1 MGKVCNSMY
10 FSKEDIKNNLHTEFL
25 NVLFKL
31 SLNSDSGVIHIHTY
45 TELDGLIVEWCQ
57 HNEEFDDRSTNIFR
71 YINYDEVVMLEKI
84 FPDNHYEYCFSE
96 EEYKE
101 RLEDWL
107 KEHPTYK
114 QNQYGHW
121 YDEREYDELKESLKK
136 EKTDNE

>member
-1 MGKVCNSMY
+1 
-10 FSKEDIKNNLHTEFL
+10 
-25 NVLFKL
+25 
-31 SLNSDSGVIHIHTY
+31 
-45 TELDGLIVEWCQ
+45 
-57 HNEEFDDRSTNIFR
+57 
-71 YINYDEVVMLEKI
+71 MLEKI